1 VTIERAGFPLP
12 SPLGDPAM
20 VEVALQE
27 EYMKNIMSM
36 MKQAQE
42 LQAKMSEMQAELENL
57 QVEGVS
63 GAGLVK
69 VTLTG
74 KGIMARLLIDRSL
87 LKPDDAEILE
97 DLIIAAHNDA
107 KQKSEQAIAEK
118 MQALTGGLPL
128 PPGLKLF

>member
-1 VTIERAGFPLP
+1 
-12 SPLGDPAM
+12 
-20 VEVALQE
+20 
-27 EYMKNIMSM
+27 MKNIMSM

-42 LQAKMSEMQAELENL
+42 LQAKMSEMQAELESM

-74 KGIMARLLIDRSL
+74 KGTMARLLIDRSL